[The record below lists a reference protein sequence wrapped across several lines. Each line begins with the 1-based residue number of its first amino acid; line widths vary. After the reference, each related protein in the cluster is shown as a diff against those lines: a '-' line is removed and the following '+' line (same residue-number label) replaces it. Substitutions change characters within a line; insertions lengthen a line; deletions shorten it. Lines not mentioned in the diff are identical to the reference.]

1 MRILITNDDGILAPA
16 LPHLVRWA
24 ERFGDVLTVAPKVEQ
39 SGKSHAIDFT
49 RLIEIKP
56 CDIGTAS
63 PAISMDST
71 PADCVRYAVLG
82 RGERFDLVVSG
93 VNRGFNLGKDI
104 VYSGTVG
111 AIFEAARLGI
121 PAVALSTD
129 PTDFTPAI
137 ALLDTVADFFREHR
151 LLEHSSLYNVNIP
164 KAPKGINVTRQGG
177 IYFTDA
183 FVDRGDFMFEQVGS
197 AVVTDSA
204 DMTLDTDSVR
214 NGYISITPLT
224 SEKTDLPIFEKLRP
238 HSVRLG

>member
-1 MRILITNDDGILAPA
+1 MRILVTNDDGIMAPA
-16 LPHLVRWA
+16 LPHLVRFA
-24 ERFGDVLTVAPKVEQ
+24 ESLGEVLTVAPKVEQ

-49 RLIEIKP
+49 RPIEIRP
-56 CDIGTAS
+56 VDIGTAS

-82 RGERFDLVVSG
+82 RGEHFDLVISG

-121 PAVALSTD
+121 PAVAISTD
-129 PTDFTPAI
+129 PTDFRPAM
-137 ALLDTVADFFREHR
+137 ALLDTLADFFKKHG
-151 LLEHSSLYNVNIP
+151 LLEKNSLYNVNIP
-164 KAPKGINVTRQGG
+164 INPKGINITRQGG

-183 FVDRGDFMFEQVGS
+183 FVDRGNYIFEQVGT
-197 AVVTDSA
+197 AVVTDSC

-214 NGYISITPLT
+214 HGYISITPLT
-224 SEKTDLPIFEKLRP
+224 SEKTALAAYDELRQYTTKM
-238 HSVRLG
+238 